1 MSVGRIGESDIE
13 LVCIDLRLH
22 DSLSCRER
30 LTLGLYHGY
39 LLSIEDENIVSDLRQ
54 TTDSTDLDTTIGD
67 TILSHDTSR
76 GVDSPKST
84 REEWIDEFCS
94 GFGFVSCHEFSRQI
108 RYGGYVHSE
117 Y

>member
-76 GVDSPKST
+76 GFDSPSRT
-84 REEWIDEFCS
+84 RKYWIDELCS
-94 GFGFVSCHEFSRQI
+94 CFGFVACHEF
-108 RYGGYVHSE
+108 
-117 Y
+117 